1 VEAEPDEAAVQKE
14 LEDMI
19 CVPLQSPLIRS
30 RPRLRRSRTPISVGS
45 LRRSG
50 RLAAKPR
57 AANATR
63 QAQIVLLKKLGVH
76 VDTSAPDLEI
86 EQKFKATFRGGNMSA
101 NKQQALQI
109 LFNSDFD
116 PMAMGL
122 DMAELDAVET

>member
-45 LRRSG
+45 SG

-57 AANATR
+57 EANATR

-76 VDTSAPDLEI
+76 VDTSAPDLYI
-86 EQKFKATFRGGNMSA
+86 KRKFKDTFRGGNMSA